1 MAFPDYFSRI
11 PPITLYDPLAELL
24 GAAEGGLIEYCFA
37 DAVKL
42 AGHACPTVAGAWL
55 AGCGG
60 LQALYDDAMPER
72 GKIRVDFGE
81 ALESGVAGVIGSV
94 LGLLTGAAGSG
105 GFAGLG
111 GRHRR
116 RGLLHFGV
124 AGVGH
129 LRLTRLD
136 NGRQVDC
143 RVDLSAVPA
152 HPLTGELLGSILTGQ
167 ADAAQRQL
175 FARLWQARVEQ
186 ILLDTTLR
194 PRLLTLSRSG

>member
-11 PPITLYDPLAELL
+11 PPITLHDPLAELL
-24 GAAEGGLIEYCFA
+24 GAAEDGLIEYRFT

-60 LQALYDDAMPER
+60 LQALYDEETPER
-72 GKIRVDFGE
+72 GNVRVDFGE
-81 ALESGVAGVIGSV
+81 ALESGVTGVIGSV
-94 LGLLTGAAGSG
+94 LGLLTGAAGNG

-111 GRHRR
+111 GRYRR

-124 AGVGH
+124 AGVAQI
-129 LRLTRLD
+129 RLTRLD

-143 RVDLSAVPA
+143 RVDLGAVPA
-152 HPLTGELLGSILTGQ
+152 DPRTGELLGKILAGQ

-186 ILLDTTLR
+186 ILLDSALR
-194 PRLLTLSRSG
+194 PRLLAISRLD